1 MKISRDHAEA
11 IEDLGEFFSFPW
23 GRLAF
28 DLLMSSIKERDEIA
42 LSQNTIAVKGF
53 FLALQLVMIEAIP
66 ALTEVVQDTCSSSES
81 DSEDIDGHGRDMFTK
96 KQTLNPA
103 HGRSVDKRS
112 DVSSS
117 FIFLS

>member
-53 FLALQLVMIEAIP
+53 VLALQLVLVEVVP
-66 ALTEVVQDTCSSSES
+66 ALTEVVDDTGSSSES
-81 DSEDIDGHGRDMFTK
+81 DIEDLDGLGRDCWGQK
-96 KQTLNPA
+96 RLR
-103 HGRSVDKRS
+103 RS
-112 DVSSS
+112 
-117 FIFLS
+117 